1 MVIVVAKGNPRNI
14 TSIEDLAIE
23 GTRVGLAHPE
33 KSALG
38 HLTRTVLDAAGVL
51 EKIDIADT
59 QVQDAPQGDFLI
71 NALRTG
77 ALDAAIVY
85 LSNTA
90 MSRDEIEVIAIP
102 SPLAYSHQPYAI
114 ANDSRYPNTMTRLRE
129 ALRTEVGRKRFE
141 SLGFQWHTSPEAP
154 AP

>member
-1 MVIVVAKGNPRNI
+1 MVIVVAKGNPKRI
-14 TSIEDLAIE
+14 ASIEDLARE

-38 HLTRTVLDAAGVL
+38 HLTRETLKQAGVL
-51 EKIDIADT
+51 EQIKIADT

-90 MSRDEIEVIAIP
+90 NSRDEIDVIAID
-102 SPLAYSHQPYAI
+102 SPLAYSQQPYAV
-114 ANDSRYPNTMTRLRE
+114 ANSSAYPQTMARLRD
-129 ALRTEVGRKRFE
+129 ALKSEEGRQRFEELGFDWHGSTEV
-141 SLGFQWHTSPEAP
+141 SSP
-154 AP
+154 